1 MAKFPSATVTLDVD
15 AGVETL
21 PARPESDTPFRILV
35 LGDFSG
41 RGNRGEPA
49 AARLRPYL
57 IDRDNFDQVMARI
70 RPELELGEHGR
81 GIVLRFRELEDFHP
95 DRIYERAA
103 GFVKLQETRRKLG
116 DPDTFAEAAATVKS
130 WGGIRAQAAP
140 PDPARRPPQPA
151 STTARPDVTAL
162 SGGSLL
168 DNILEATEAGPAQPA
183 RKPDELRAFI
193 ERAVAPHLTPRQ
205 DPQLP
210 ELVAQVDAA
219 AARLMRAIL
228 HHRDFQAL
236 EAAWRALFFLA
247 RELETGPQ
255 LKLYVLDLPKAD
267 LAGALSEL
275 RRILVDEAVATPG
288 ADPWSL
294 MAGNFSFAQTAS
306 DVNLLGELARIMWA
320 AGAPFLAEADLSEA
334 DSADTARRWNALRH
348 LPEASWIGLA
358 LPRFL
363 LRLPYG
369 EKTEAVESFAFEE
382 MPGAPVHQKYLWG
395 NPAFACTY
403 LLGQA
408 FASYGWDLR
417 PGAHQEIRGL
427 PLHVYEA
434 DGEQQL
440 KPCAE
445 MLMTERDADWILE
458 RGFMPLVS
466 IKNQDVVRVVRFQ
479 SIAEPLAR
487 LSGPWS

>member
-1 MAKFPSATVTLDVD
+1 MAKFPNATVTLDVD

-57 IDRDNFDQVMARI
+57 IDRDNFDQVLARI

-103 GFVKLQETRRKLG
+103 GFGKLRETRRKLG
-116 DPDTFAEAAATVKS
+116 DPETFAEAAATVKS
-130 WGGIRAQAAP
+130 WSGVQAQAATA
-140 PDPARRPPQPA
+140 PDPAPRQPA
-151 STTARPDVTAL
+151 SPAPRPDMAAL

-168 DNILEATEAGPAQPA
+168 DNILEATEAGPARPA

-210 ELVAQVDAA
+210 DLVAQVDAA

-267 LAGALSEL
+267 LGGALSEL
-275 RRILVDEAVATPG
+275 HRILVDEAVATPG
-288 ADPWSL
+288 AEPWSL
-294 MAGNFSFAQTAS
+294 VAGNFTFAQTAS
-306 DVNLLGELARIMWA
+306 DVNLLGALARIMQA

-348 LPEASWIGLA
+348 SPEASWIGLA

-369 EKTEAVESFAFEE
+369 EKTDAIESFAFEE

-408 FASYGWDLR
+408 FTSYGWDLQ
-417 PGAHQEIRGL
+417 PGAQQEIRGL

-434 DGEQQL
+434 DGERQL

-466 IKNQDVVRVVRFQ
+466 IKNQDVVRLLRFQ

>member
-1 MAKFPSATVTLDVD
+1 MAKFPNATVSLDVD
-15 AGVETL
+15 AGAEPL
-21 PARPESDTPFRILV
+21 PAKPDSDTPFRILV

-57 IDRDNFDQVMARI
+57 IDRDNFDQVIARI

-81 GIVLRFRELEDFHP
+81 GIVLQFRELEDFHP
-95 DRIYERAA
+95 DRIYGRAA
-103 GFVKLQETRRKLG
+103 CFGKLRETHRKLG

-130 WGGIRAQAAP
+130 WSSVPAPAATP
-140 PDPARRPPQPA
+140 PDPAPRQPA
-151 STTARPDVTAL
+151 SAASRPDMAAL

-168 DNILEATEAGPAQPA
+168 DNILEATEAAPA
-183 RKPDELRAFI
+183 RPVRQPDELRAFI
-193 ERAVAPHLTPRQ
+193 DRVVAPHVAPRQ
-205 DPQLP
+205 DAQLP
-210 ELVAQVDAA
+210 DLVAQVDAA
-219 AARLMRAIL
+219 AARLMRGIL

-255 LKLYVLDLPKAD
+255 LKLYVLDVSKAD
-267 LAGALSEL
+267 LAGALGEL
-275 RRILVDEAVATPG
+275 HRILVDEAVATPG
-288 ADPWSL
+288 AEPWSL
-294 MAGNFSFAQTAS
+294 VAGNFTFAQTAS
-306 DVNLLGELARIMWA
+306 DVHLLGELGRIMRA

-334 DSADTARRWNALRH
+334 DSADTALRWNALRH
-348 LPEASWIGLA
+348 SPGASWIGLA

-369 EKTEAVESFAFEE
+369 EKTETVESFTFEE

-408 FASYGWDLR
+408 FPSYGWDLR

-427 PLHVYEA
+427 PLHVYDE

-445 MLMTERDADWILE
+445 MLMTEGDAEWILE

-466 IKNQDVVRVVRFQ
+466 IKNQDVVRLLRFQ

>member
-1 MAKFPSATVTLDVD
+1 MAKFANATVTLDVD

-21 PARPESDTPFRILV
+21 PARPESDTPFRIL
-35 LGDFSG
+35 LIGDFSG

-57 IDRDNFDQVMARI
+57 IDRDNFDQVLARI

-95 DRIYERAA
+95 DRIYEQAA
-103 GFVKLQETRRKLG
+103 GFGKLRETRRKLG

-130 WGGIRAQAAP
+130 WSVAPAQAAIAP
-140 PDPARRPPQPA
+140 SPAP
-151 STTARPDVTAL
+151 RPDMAAL

-168 DNILEATEAGPAQPA
+168 DNILEETEAAPAQA
-183 RKPDELRAFI
+183 VRKPDELRAFI
-193 ERAVAPHLTPRQ
+193 DRAVAPHLTPRQ

-255 LKLYVLDLPKAD
+255 LKLYALDISKAE
-267 LAGALSEL
+267 LAGALGEL
-275 RRILVDEAVATPG
+275 QRILVDEAAATPG
-288 ADPWSL
+288 AEPWSL
-294 MAGNFSFAQTAS
+294 VAGNFTFAHTTS
-306 DVNLLGELARIMWA
+306 DVNLLGELARIMRA

-348 LPEASWIGLA
+348 APEASWIGLA

-408 FASYGWDLR
+408 FANYGWDLR

-434 DGEQQL
+434 DGERQL

-466 IKNQDVVRVVRFQ
+466 IKNQDVIRLLRFQ